1 MVDVL
6 SYDFEHGALK
16 PAEVTLRR
24 EWGGGENNGGMNQFG
39 VQYMYKWKC
48 HNGPCTALILY
59 SQKILLKGRSGRKT
73 GPVQKRVPG
82 EGIEEG

>member
-1 MVDVL
+1 
-6 SYDFEHGALK
+6 
-16 PAEVTLRR
+16 
-24 EWGGGENNGGMNQFG
+24 
-39 VQYMYKWKC
+39 MYKWKC